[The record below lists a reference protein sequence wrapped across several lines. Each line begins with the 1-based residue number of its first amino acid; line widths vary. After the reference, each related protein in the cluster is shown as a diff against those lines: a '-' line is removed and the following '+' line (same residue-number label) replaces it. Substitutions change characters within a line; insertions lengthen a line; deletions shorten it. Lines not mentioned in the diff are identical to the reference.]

1 MKHRPHRPRG
11 TGSPREVR
19 TGVWQLRWQEAGR
32 SRSETIHGTKT
43 EAEAVL
49 TKQLERSRRVRRG
62 RPMADNPLMSVGEWL
77 DHWLTATEP
86 ELAATT
92 AVKYRRIV
100 ERDLVPVIGRVPVRD
115 LAVTDVQAVLARHAG
130 RRWSR
135 EVHAVLRSALS
146 AAERAEVVSRNVAR
160 LVRTKGP
167 QRDERTVLTPDQVTA
182 FVEAVRGDGLEAYF
196 LTALATG
203 ARSGELRALR
213 WSDVDFD
220 TGDLRIERGL
230 TRTPQTGW
238 VIGPPKT
245 ARSRRTLWLPE
256 EVRKSLKR
264 HRGRQWG
271 AKMERRTDWAAA
283 EEEFGP
289 LVFRT
294 RTGRPLSLQAV
305 GRKLRKVLDRA
316 GLPRVRGHD
325 LRHGA
330 ATYLLSAGVPMST
343 VSRTLGH
350 STIAVTVDT
359 YGHVLPNA
367 QRDAG
372 ERLGKVLF
380 PA

>member
-1 MKHRPHRPRG
+1 
-11 TGSPREVR
+11 
-19 TGVWQLRWQEAGR
+19 
-32 SRSETIHGTKT
+32 
-43 EAEAVL
+43 
-49 TKQLERSRRVRRG
+49 
-62 RPMADNPLMSVGEWL
+62 
-77 DHWLTATEP
+77 
-86 ELAATT
+86 
-92 AVKYRRIV
+92 
-100 ERDLVPVIGRVPVRD
+100 
-115 LAVTDVQAVLARHAG
+115 
-130 RRWSR
+130 
-135 EVHAVLRSALS
+135 
-146 AAERAEVVSRNVAR
+146 
-160 LVRTKGP
+160 
-167 QRDERTVLTPDQVTA
+167 
-182 FVEAVRGDGLEAYF
+182 
-196 LTALATG
+196 
-203 ARSGELRALR
+203 
-213 WSDVDFD
+213 
-220 TGDLRIERGL
+220 
-230 TRTPQTGW
+230 
-238 VIGPPKT
+238 
-245 ARSRRTLWLPE
+245 
-256 EVRKSLKR
+256 
-264 HRGRQWG
+264 
-271 AKMERRTDWAAA
+271 MERRTDWAAA